1 MRTQLR
7 AVVFLA
13 LALVCATA
21 AVWLARSAFDRA
33 RPERSESATG
43 LELTPVLIATAEL
56 AAGEPVALEQ
66 TELREWPSAYLPSGH
81 FSDPAHVKG
90 RVLRRAL
97 RQNEPLL
104 ETDLLPVGSDG
115 GLTALISEHHRAVS
129 VKVDAVVGVAGFI
142 KPGAR
147 VDVIATLRRVDQERE
162 VPETRII
169 LQDLRV
175 LAIDQTLEERNDGE
189 ARTVNVVTLEV
200 DPDESQKLA
209 YAAAEGSLQLA
220 LRNPADGAVRQTRK
234 MSVSD
239 LLAGPRAPEAPRGP
253 QVEAIRG
260 STATKETL

>member
-7 AVVFLA
+7 AVIFLA
-13 LALVCATA
+13 LALTCATA

-33 RPERSESATG
+33 RPALTDSAPG
-43 LELTPVLIATAEL
+43 LELGQVLV
-56 AAGEPVALEQ
+56 AAADLPAGAPLEADQ
-66 TELREWPSAYLPSGH
+66 AELREWPSGYLPSGH
-81 FSDPAHVKG
+81 FSSPSAIEG

-97 RQNEPLL
+97 RRNEPLL
-104 ETDLLPVGSDG
+104 ETDLLPAGTDG
-115 GLTALISEHHRAVS
+115 GLPSLISENHRAVS
-129 VKVDAVVGVAGFI
+129 VKVDAVVGVAGFV
-142 KPGAR
+142 KPGSR
-147 VDVIATLRRVDQERE
+147 VDVIATLRRVDQQRP

-175 LAIDQTLEERNDGE
+175 LAIDQTLEERPGGD

-220 LRNPADGAVRQTRK
+220 LRNPADGSVRPTRK
-234 MSVSD
+234 MSVGD
-239 LLAGPRAPEAPRGP
+239 LLAGPRAEAAKGA
-253 QVEAIRG
+253 QVETIRG